1 VRAQL
6 TETPCSGPRLG
17 QDLCR
22 SVRSPTLRKL
32 LPQWSRG
39 GQTGIRSFFGQSKAP
54 KRKAEECAVS
64 EDGAAVVAA
73 APRLGTGG
81 RDGNGLS
88 VAQRQRM
95 EENRRVALRRRQ
107 ARFSREAAAMQV

>member
-1 VRAQL
+1 MHVPQRPQDPKRPARVVRL
-6 TETPCSGPRLG
+6 SLG
-17 QDLCR
+17 AEAGG
-22 SVRSPTLRKL
+22 TLRKL

-64 EDGAAVVAA
+64 EDGAAAL
-73 APRLGTGG
+73 RLGNGG

-88 VAQRQRM
+88 MAQRQRM
-95 EENRRVALRRRQ
+95 EENRRIALRRRH
-107 ARFSREAAAMQV
+107 ARLSREAAAMQV